1 MERRRQNRVQLRI
14 PCELRSNGRTVS
26 ATLLDLSEGGL
37 SVRLAEEELE
47 QGTPTV
53 VILAMPR
60 GEQLMVESLVWH
72 SRRLKP
78 RRDEKAALVVGLVVA
93 NPSEAYLK
101 LVADHDKAR
110 TARPRPAV
118 PVPAPAPGAATPAP
132 ATAPTPVVGP
142 VWRVRLQLSGSPRSR
157 TILVETENAQDAAVQ
172 ALEEAGAGWIVLEV
186 TEA

>member
-1 MERRRQNRVQLRI
+1 MDRRRQNRVQLRI
-14 PCELRSNGRTVS
+14 PCELRANGRTVS

-37 SVRLAEEELE
+37 SVRLVEEELE

-53 VILAMPR
+53 VILGLPR
-60 GEQLMVESLVWH
+60 GEELVIESLVWH

-78 RRDEKAALVVGLVVA
+78 LRNEKAALAVGLVVA
-93 NPSEAYLK
+93 NPSDAYLK
-101 LVADHDKAR
+101 LVADHNKTR
-110 TARPRPAV
+110 TGRPEPAAPSPPPTV
-118 PVPAPAPGAATPAP
+118 SKPAGAVAPRT
-132 ATAPTPVVGP
+132 TVGP

-157 TILVETENAQDAAVQ
+157 TILVQTEKGEDAAGL

>member
-14 PCELRSNGRTVS
+14 PCELQANGRTLS

-37 SVRLAEEELE
+37 SVRLVEEELE

-53 VILAMPR
+53 VILGLSR
-60 GEQLMVESLVWH
+60 DERLTIESLVWH

-78 RRDEKAALVVGLVVA
+78 LRNEKAALAVGLVVA

-101 LVADHDKAR
+101 LVAEHNKTR
-110 TARPRPAV
+110 TERPRPA
-118 PVPAPAPGAATPAP
+118 APSPTPA
-132 ATAPTPVVGP
+132 APTPPRAAAPTPLVGP

-157 TILVETENAQDAAVQ
+157 TILVTTEKAEDAAAQ
-172 ALEEAGAGWIVLEV
+172 ALEEAGASWIVLEV
-186 TEA
+186 TAA